1 MQTILQY
8 IPFIGQPDFLL
19 DLIIKSTVVLLVA
32 LVATRLLPQA
42 SAAVRHTVW
51 SGALLAVLALIFVN
65 GSMPKLTRPALATQE
80 TASSFSP
87 PVTSSMQ
94 QTIPGSLPEVSAQ
107 PADYMK
113 LPAAGNTQLQN
124 AQAPVVS
131 FPRADIHW
139 NAIWL
144 TGVLVMLFRL
154 ALLQFRLHAFSR
166 QCNIITEGQLFDLL
180 QQCRVELNCSQ
191 SVSLLTTD
199 QRSLPMTWGV
209 RRPSILLPRE
219 AQNWTEQE
227 VRCALLHELA
237 HVARRDCLWQLLVQ
251 LTHACYWF
259 HPLVWFASR
268 KLYLERE
275 HACDDIVL
283 QHGTRASDYADQLL
297 QVVSAFRSS
306 RSLKLTAV
314 SLAAESGFSRRL
326 KSILQETQD
335 RRPVSLRTRLALTF
349 TFVAL
354 TGLLAGFPIAF
365 TAPVQAQNSSPQPPQ
380 VESRAE
386 SLVPPMQTEAK
397 SVSPAKSVPGGPADV
412 LPKLP
417 VQQQSQP
424 KVSIQEALPEPP
436 GKVMLRNGKQEPRG
450 LEANRPA
457 VRSLNIVFAHDPGI
471 GNYDGV
477 VGRPQDI
484 WNMVDLGTTAVDY
497 TRYSDA
503 TPSTVRLRVTR
514 HDGEWGIQGQSSIF
528 QGYIYHNCRCVDL
541 QTRVLDLPGGKYKI
555 YVFAHGDAPNQ
566 NAKIEL
572 KVGNRVIGQKATASD
587 GTWNYRNQPYREG
600 VQYVSFDF
608 DIKTGQELTLTS
620 FRADSNYSMFNA
632 IQIVPQTNLPPAPQV
647 R

>member
-19 DLIIKSTVVLLVA
+19 DLIIKSTVILLVA
-32 LVATRLLPQA
+32 LVATRLLPQV

-80 TASSFSP
+80 TASSFSTP
-87 PVTSSMQ
+87 MTSSMQ
-94 QTIPGSLPEVSAQ
+94 ETLPGSLHEVTAQ

-124 AQAPVVS
+124 AQDSAAS
-131 FPRADIHW
+131 LPRVDIHW

-144 TGVLVMLFRL
+144 TGVLVMLVRL

-166 QCNIITEGQLFDLL
+166 QCNIVTEGPLFDLL

-191 SVSLLTTD
+191 PVTLLTTD

-209 RRPSILLPRE
+209 RHPSILLPRE

-326 KSILQETQD
+326 KSILQETRD
-335 RRPVSLRTRLALTF
+335 RRPASFRTRLLLTF

-354 TGLLAGFPIAF
+354 TGLLAILPVAF
-365 TAPVQAQNSSPQPPQ
+365 AIDASADLPQIEEVVRLDRP
-380 VESRAE
+380 
-386 SLVPPMQTEAK
+386 LQTEAK
-397 SVSPAKSVPGGPADV
+397 ITAPAKSEPSRGPDVPLKAV
-412 LPKLP
+412 A
-417 VQQQSQP
+417 QSQQLP
-424 KVSIQEALPEPP
+424 AQTSVQEPLPQPP
-436 GKVMLRNGKQEPRG
+436 GKVILRNGKQQPRVF
-450 LEANRPA
+450 EANPPA

-497 TRYSDA
+497 TRYNDA
-503 TPSTVRLRVTR
+503 TPSTVRLRITR
-514 HDGEWGIQGQSSIF
+514 HDGEWGIKGESGIF

-620 FRADSNYSMFNA
+620 FRADSDYSMFNA
-632 IQIVPQTNLPPAPQV
+632 IQIVPQTNLPPAPQA

>member
-1 MQTILQY
+1 MQTILQS

-19 DLIIKSTVVLLVA
+19 DLIIKSTVILLVA

-51 SGALLAVLALIFVN
+51 SGALLAVLALFFVN

-80 TASSFSP
+80 TASSFST
-87 PVTSSMQ
+87 PVTSSTQ
-94 QTIPGSLPEVSAQ
+94 QTLPGSLPEVSAQ
-107 PADYMK
+107 PAAHMK
-113 LPAAGNTQLQN
+113 LPAACNTQLQN
-124 AQAPVVS
+124 AQDSAAS
-131 FPRADIHW
+131 LPRIGIHW

-166 QCNIITEGQLFDLL
+166 QCNIITEGPLFDLL

-209 RRPSILLPRE
+209 RCPSILLPRE
-219 AQNWTEQE
+219 AQNWREQE

-326 KSILQETQD
+326 KSILQETRD
-335 RRPVSLRTRLALTF
+335 RRPASLRTRLALTF

-354 TGLLAGFPIAF
+354 TSLLAILPVAF
-365 TAPVQAQNSSPQPPQ
+365 AIDASADLPQIQEVVRLDRPLQTHAKITAH
-380 VESRAE
+380 
-386 SLVPPMQTEAK
+386 AK
-397 SVSPAKSVPGGPADV
+397 SEPSGGPDV
-412 LPKLP
+412 LLKA
-417 VQQQSQP
+417 VAQSQQLP
-424 KVSIQEALPEPP
+424 AQTSVQEPLPQPP
-436 GKVMLRNGKQEPRG
+436 GKVMLRNGKQQPRVF
-450 LEANRPA
+450 EENRPA

-503 TPSTVRLRVTR
+503 MPSTVRLRVTR
-514 HDGEWGIQGQSSIF
+514 HDGEWGIQGQSGIF

-541 QTRVLDLPGGKYKI
+541 QTRVLDLPAGKYKI

-572 KVGNRVIGQKATASD
+572 KVGKRIIGQKATASD

-620 FRADSNYSMFNA
+620 FRADSDYSMFNA
-632 IQIVPQTNLPPAPQV
+632 IQIVPQTNLPPAPQA

>member
-19 DLIIKSTVVLLVA
+19 DLIIKSTVILLVA

-51 SGALLAVLALIFVN
+51 SGALLAVLALFFVN

-80 TASSFSP
+80 TASSFST
-87 PVTSSMQ
+87 PVTSSTQ
-94 QTIPGSLPEVSAQ
+94 QTLPGSLPEVSAQ
-107 PADYMK
+107 PAEHMT
-113 LPAAGNTQLQN
+113 LPLADNTQLQK
-124 AQAPVVS
+124 AQAPAAS
-131 FPRADIHW
+131 LPRADIHW
-139 NAIWL
+139 NVIWL
-144 TGVLVMLFRL
+144 TGVLVMLVRL

-166 QCNIITEGQLFDLL
+166 QCNIITEGPLFDLL

-209 RRPSILLPRE
+209 RHPSILLPRE

-326 KSILQETQD
+326 KSILQETRD
-335 RRPVSLRTRLALTF
+335 RRPASFRTRLALTF
-349 TFVAL
+349 TFIAL
-354 TGLLAGFPIAF
+354 TGLLAILPVAF
-365 TAPVQAQNSSPQPPQ
+365 AIDASADLPQIEEVVRLDRP
-380 VESRAE
+380 
-386 SLVPPMQTEAK
+386 LQTEAK
-397 SVSPAKSVPGGPADV
+397 ITAPAKSEPSRGPDVPLKAV
-412 LPKLP
+412 A
-417 VQQQSQP
+417 QSQQLP
-424 KVSIQEALPEPP
+424 AQTSVQEPLPQPP
-436 GKVMLRNGKQEPRG
+436 GKVILRNGKQQPRVF
-450 LEANRPA
+450 EEHPPA

-503 TPSTVRLRVTR
+503 TPSTVRLRITR
-514 HDGEWGIQGQSSIF
+514 HDGEWGIHGQSGIF

-541 QTRVLDLPGGKYKI
+541 QTRILDLPGGKYKI
-555 YVFAHGDAPNQ
+555 FVFAHGDAPNQ

-620 FRADSNYSMFNA
+620 FRADSDYSMFNA
-632 IQIVPQTNLPPAPQV
+632 IQIVPQTNLPPAPQA

>member
-144 TGVLVMLFRL
+144 TGVLVMLIRL

-166 QCNIITEGQLFDLL
+166 QCNIITEGPLFDLL

-191 SVSLLTTD
+191 PVTLLTTD

-209 RRPSILLPRE
+209 RSPSILLPRE

-326 KSILQETQD
+326 KSILQETRD

-514 HDGEWGIQGQSSIF
+514 HDGEWGIKGQSGIF

>member
-19 DLIIKSTVVLLVA
+19 DLIIKSTVILLVA

-51 SGALLAVLALIFVN
+51 SGALLAVLALFFVN

-80 TASSFSP
+80 TASSFSAP
-87 PVTSSMQ
+87 LTSNTQ
-94 QTIPGSLPEVSAQ
+94 QTIPGSLPEISAQ
-107 PADYMK
+107 PAAHMK
-113 LPAAGNTQLQN
+113 LPAACNTQLQN
-124 AQAPVVS
+124 AQDSAAS
-131 FPRADIHW
+131 LPRIGIHW

-166 QCNIITEGQLFDLL
+166 QCNIITEGPLFDLL

-191 SVSLLTTD
+191 PVTLLTTD

-209 RRPSILLPRE
+209 RCPSILLPRE

-326 KSILQETQD
+326 KSILQETRD
-335 RRPVSLRTRLALTF
+335 RRPASFRTRLALTF
-349 TFVAL
+349 TFIAL
-354 TGLLAGFPIAF
+354 TGLLAGFPIVF

-397 SVSPAKSVPGGPADV
+397 SATPAKSVKGGPADV
-412 LPKLP
+412 LPKLL

-424 KVSIQEALPEPP
+424 KVSIQEALPQPP
-436 GKVMLRNGKQEPRG
+436 GKVILRNGKQQPRVF
-450 LEANRPA
+450 EEHPPA

-503 TPSTVRLRVTR
+503 TPSTVRLRITR
-514 HDGEWGIQGQSSIF
+514 HDGEWGIQGHSGIF

-620 FRADSNYSMFNA
+620 FRADSDYSMFNA
-632 IQIVPQTNLPPAPQV
+632 IQIVPQTNLPPAPQA

>member
-65 GSMPKLTRPALATQE
+65 GSMPKLARPALATQE
-80 TASSFSP
+80 TASSFST

-94 QTIPGSLPEVSAQ
+94 QTLPGSLPEVTAQ
-107 PADYMK
+107 PADHMT

-124 AQAPVVS
+124 AQAPAAS
-131 FPRADIHW
+131 LPRVGIHW
-139 NAIWL
+139 NVIWL
-144 TGVLVMLFRL
+144 TGVLVMLVRL

-166 QCNIITEGQLFDLL
+166 QCNIITEGPLFDLL
-180 QQCRVELNCSQ
+180 QQCRGELNCSQ
-191 SVSLLTTD
+191 PVTLLTTD

-209 RRPSILLPRE
+209 RCPSILLPRE

-326 KSILQETQD
+326 KSILQETRD
-335 RRPVSLRTRLALTF
+335 RRPVSFRTRLLLTF

-354 TGLLAGFPIAF
+354 TGLLAGFPIVF

-397 SVSPAKSVPGGPADV
+397 NTAPAKSVPGGPADV

-436 GKVMLRNGKQEPRG
+436 GKVMLRNGKQEPRV

-528 QGYIYHNCRCVDL
+528 QGYIYHNCRCIDL

-620 FRADSNYSMFNA
+620 FRADSDYSMFNA
-632 IQIVPQTNLPPAPQV
+632 IQIVPQTNLPPAPQA

>member
-80 TASSFSP
+80 TASSFSAP
-87 PVTSSMQ
+87 LTSNTQ
-94 QTIPGSLPEVSAQ
+94 QTIPGSLPEISAQ

-124 AQAPVVS
+124 AHAPAAS
-131 FPRADIHW
+131 LPRVDIHW

-144 TGVLVMLFRL
+144 TGVLVMLIRL

-166 QCNIITEGQLFDLL
+166 QCNIIAEGPLFDLL

-191 SVSLLTTD
+191 PVTLLTTD

-219 AQNWTEQE
+219 AQNWTERE

-326 KSILQETQD
+326 KSILQETRD

-349 TFVAL
+349 TFIAL
-354 TGLLAGFPIAF
+354 TGLLAILPVAF
-365 TAPVQAQNSSPQPPQ
+365 AIDASADLPQIHQ
-380 VESRAE
+380 VARIDRP
-386 SLVPPMQTEAK
+386 LQTEAK
-397 SVSPAKSVPGGPADV
+397 ITAPAKSEPSGGPDV
-412 LPKLP
+412 PLKA
-417 VQQQSQP
+417 VAQSQQLP
-424 KVSIQEALPEPP
+424 AQTSVQEPLPEPP
-436 GKVMLRNGKQEPRG
+436 GKVMLRNGKQQPRVF
-450 LEANRPA
+450 EEHRPA

-503 TPSTVRLRVTR
+503 TPSTVRLRITR
-514 HDGEWGIQGQSSIF
+514 HDGEWGIQGQSGIF

-620 FRADSNYSMFNA
+620 FRADSDYSMFNA
-632 IQIVPQTNLPPAPQV
+632 IQIVPQTNLPPAPQD